1 MKDKVELLDSLI
13 QQALGKLYEKDYH
26 LILNRA
32 YNDFYN
38 DLKHHVGERSI
49 VFRFAHYL
57 QNLMDETGAFNDF
70 VLDCEYNRDGAEG
83 KKLPSFPNG
92 TYPDII
98 IHQRGTNDCNLA
110 VIEVKTYW
118 NKDTTIDESKLREFT
133 DAKGKY
139 KFQRGYSFVISK
151 KLKDIKAVC
160 YRCESSGDHNAF

>member
-1 MKDKVELLDSLI
+1 MENKVELLDSLI
-13 QQALGKLYEKDYH
+13 QQALKKVYEEDYH

-38 DLKHHVGERSI
+38 DLKHRVGERSI

-57 QNLMDETGAFNDF
+57 QNLMDEAGEFDDF

-92 TYPDII
+92 TNPDII
-98 IHQRGTNDCNLA
+98 IHQRGTNNCNLA

-118 NKDTTIDESKLREFT
+118 NKDTSTDESKLREFT
-133 DAKGKY
+133 DANGKY
-139 KFQRGYSFVISK
+139 KFQIGYSFVIAK
-151 KLKDIKAVC
+151 KLKDLKAVC
-160 YRCESSGDHNAF
+160 YRCESSGDRNAF

>member
-13 QQALGKLYEKDYH
+13 QQALKKLYEEDYH

-98 IHQRGTNDCNLA
+98 IHQRGTNDGNLA

-139 KFQRGYSFVISK
+139 KFQRVYSFVISK
-151 KLKDIKAVC
+151 KLKDLKAVC